1 MILLE
6 KYNITNGKNELLTGW
21 TKVFNCSEDVVS
33 FLKSREQCLFGG
45 KLDKFQ
51 IVIRN
56 IGEPYKKDSDADGE

>member
-21 TKVFNCSEDVVS
+21 TTTFNCIEDVLS
-33 FLKSREQCLFGG
+33 FLISKQPYLIGS
-45 KLDKFQ
+45 KLDKYQ

-56 IGEPYKKDSDADGE
+56 IGEPYKKDSDIK